1 MPTLMV
7 ILLKILL
14 WILVI
19 AIGSNFFMQWLSYAF
34 YKRAKKVADARV
46 LPIRFKANKLVGYSS
61 NADILSKSVI
71 LYFGGSDD
79 IAYNCVVN
87 YSDKFKDIPFYSA
100 DYYGT
105 QDSIG
110 KMNLKSMQQTA
121 VDFYDYITKRYPDSN
136 IIVIG
141 HSYGSGIAAYLASVR
156 KVKKLFIIAG
166 YRDFSDLY
174 NKRVPVYWGPLKL
187 LITNNIK
194 AEEYAKSID
203 CKTFVIGST
212 GDRTLGPR
220 LQQKV
225 AACFKNSELKIFDN
239 VKHLEYLF
247 DKGVIGYIVDKI
259 RE

>member
-34 YKRAKKVADARV
+34 YKRAKKAVDPSV
-46 LPIRFKANKLVGYSS
+46 QPVQFKADKLVGYSS
-61 NADILSKSVI
+61 NGDSSSKKII
-71 LYFGGSDD
+71 LYFGGSID
-79 IAYNCVVN
+79 IAYNCVAN
-87 YSDKFKDIPFYSA
+87 YSDKFKDMPFYSA

-121 VDFYDYITKRYPDSN
+121 VDFYDYVISRHPGSE

-141 HSYGSGIAAYLASVR
+141 HSYGCGIAAYLASVR
-156 KVKKLFIIAG
+156 KVKKLFIIAA

-174 NKRVPVYWGPLKL
+174 NKRVPIYWGPLKL
-187 LITNNIK
+187 LITNNVK
-194 AEEYAKSID
+194 VKEYAKNID

-212 GDRTLGPR
+212 HDSAFNPK
-220 LQQKV
+220 LQHKV
-225 AACFKNSELKIFDN
+225 AACFKKADLKIFHG
-239 VKHLEYLF
+239 VKHMKYLF
-247 DKGVIGYIVDKI
+247 DKRVIDYIVEKI
-259 RE
+259 KE